1 MNKRII
7 EEIVK
12 AIPAEFNT
20 FGGGHDSNWNP
31 VAHALKD
38 KPLQFAAGVDV
49 KEVVQ
54 FVLEHYGIGKN

>member
-1 MNKRII
+1 MNKRVI

-20 FGGGHDSNWNP
+20 FGGGRGSNWNP
-31 VAHALKD
+31 LADALKD
-38 KPLQFAAGVDV
+38 KPLQFAAGVNV

-54 FVLEHYGIGKN
+54 FVLEHAGIGKN